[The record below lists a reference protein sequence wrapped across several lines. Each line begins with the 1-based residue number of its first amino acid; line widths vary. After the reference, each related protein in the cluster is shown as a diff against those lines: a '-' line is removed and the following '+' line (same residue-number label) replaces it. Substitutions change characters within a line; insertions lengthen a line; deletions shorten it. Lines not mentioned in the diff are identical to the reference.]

1 MKKKTLAALLLSVSL
16 SPALVSAEGCAQIET
31 DTAEQETQTPI
42 IENITPGRALTLIQN
57 NRDNPDFIII
67 DVRTPEEFAQERI
80 EGAINLDYYPEVF
93 SDQLNE
99 LDRNKTYL
107 VYCRT
112 GRRSKA
118 AADLMK
124 ELGFGQ
130 IYNISGGINDWKKE
144 GLPTISPTQ

>member
-1 MKKKTLAALLLSVSL
+1 MKKKTLGTLLLSVSL
-16 SPALVSAEGCAQIET
+16 ILALVSAEGCAPIET

-67 DVRTPEEFAQERI
+67 DVRTPKEFAQERI
-80 EGAINLDYYPEVF
+80 EGAINLDYYSAAFRE
-93 SDQLNE
+93 QLNE
-99 LDRNKTYL
+99 LDKNKTYL
-107 VYCRT
+107 VYCLI

-118 AADLMK
+118 AVDLMK

-130 IYNISGGINDWKKE
+130 IYNISDGINDWKKE
-144 GLPTISPTQ
+144 GMPTVK